1 MTMTMMLDVD
11 GVVNVF
17 DRDYRKGEYPDYY
30 ADTHRY
36 VPDMK
41 KKVYPFQHQGYTLHW
56 SKECIHD
63 ISEIIGADKDNK
75 LVWLTSWSPFADT
88 ILNPTFGFDNMKN
101 VESADWIRSLHSHY
115 IDKELFMRG
124 YLESYPHIP
133 IVWIDDEVVNESS
146 YVRLKE
152 EFGDTVS
159 MLMLQTNEEIGIS
172 RKQISMM
179 RDFNDYPE
187 PGIHF
192 MSEANDHRANGEHR
206 GY

>member
-11 GVVNVF
+11 GVINVF

-75 LVWLTSWSPFADT
+75 LVWLTSWSPFADA
-88 ILNPTFGFDNMKN
+88 ILNPTFGFDDMKN

-146 YVRLKE
+146 SVRVKE

-159 MLMLQTNEEIGIS
+159 MLMLQTNEELGIS